1 MSLEHSLIQYTKINP
16 KCFKDI
22 NVRHN
27 TTKLLEKR
35 IEKNL
40 YDLGENKNILDMTSK
55 AQFETQKNFHWNS
68 SKLRLLLFKRHH

>member
-1 MSLEHSLIQYTKINP
+1 MK
-16 KCFKDI
+16 
-22 NVRHN
+22 

-55 AQFETQKNFHWNS
+55 AQFDYFCIIHFES
-68 SKLRLLLFKRHH
+68 LFSVEHTIRIMMSFWWIGPLITM